1 MIDADLAIV
10 DALELVT
17 VRGTPPLRGTAQSE
31 LGIIEHGCLA
41 ARDGII
47 VFVGDERDYRRQV
60 RLARTGVEI
69 DATGRT
75 VLPGFVDPHTHLPF
89 AGSRER
95 EFSRRLQGVPYETI
109 AAEGG
114 GILSTVEATRKASYD
129 TLIELAQGRLNRMLL
144 HGTTT
149 IEAKSGY
156 GLTLEDEVKQL
167 RTLKALDGIHPIDIV
182 PTFLGAHAV
191 PPEHRGDRGAYVRE
205 VIERMLPEIA
215 RQDLARFCDVFV
227 DAIAF
232 DAQEAEAILRA
243 AAGHGLGLRVHADQL
258 DDSGGAILAARL
270 AAASADHLEHTGEEG
285 IRALAGSST
294 VAVLLPGAA
303 FFLRSRA
310 GGLGRRLVDAQV
322 PVALAT
328 DFNPGTCPTEAMPAI
343 LPMACL
349 DFGLSPS
356 EAIAAATLNAA
367 HALGL
372 GSRVGSLEVGK
383 AADAQVLDVPGHL
396 HLVYHFGVNHCR
408 TVVKSGRPVVEDGV
422 LAGEAWR
429 AASGNAAPDK
439 ASSRFA
445 P

>member
-10 DALELVT
+10 DASELVT
-17 VRGTPPLRGTAQSE
+17 VRGKAPLRGAAQSE

-41 ARDGII
+41 AREGLI

-60 RLARTGVEI
+60 RLARAGVEI

-95 EFSRRLQGVPYETI
+95 EFSRRLQGVPYEDI

-114 GILSTVEATRKASYD
+114 GILATVEATRKASYD
-129 TLIELAQGRLNRMLL
+129 TLIELGKGRLNRMLL

-167 RTLKALDGIHPIDIV
+167 RVLKALDGIHPIDIV

-191 PPEHRGDRGAYVRE
+191 PPEHRGDRASYVRE
-205 VIERMLPEIA
+205 IIERMLPEVA
-215 RQDLARFCDVFV
+215 QQGLARFCDVFV
-227 DAIAF
+227 DEIAF

-258 DDSGGAILAARL
+258 RDSQGAILAARL
-270 AAASADHLEHTGEEG
+270 GAASADHLEHTGEAG
-285 IRALAGSST
+285 ITALAGSGT

-303 FFLRSRA
+303 FFLRSGA
-310 GGLGRRLVDAQV
+310 TTLGRRLVDAQV

-328 DFNPGTCPTEAMPAI
+328 DFNPGTSPTEAMTAI
-343 LPMACL
+343 LPLACL
-349 DFGLSPS
+349 NFGLSPA
-356 EAIAAATLNAA
+356 EAIVAATQNAS

-429 AASGNAAPDK
+429 VPSANVAPDK
-439 ASSRFA
+439 ASSRFG